1 MKKFFEQFLDKKFI
15 TALIAMIAGILGL
28 LNYEDNVIALI
39 SNIIMIAVPA
49 VAYVITTG
57 VLDWNKVN
65 IAIKEILN
73 IIDVYMESEQ
83 EEKLEE
89 VVGASLGV
97 NKEKQVIYKIAGILK
112 TVVRK

>member
-1 MKKFFEQFLDKKFI
+1 MKKLFELFTDKKFI

-28 LNYEDNVIALI
+28 LHYDDNVIALI

-57 VLDWNKVN
+57 ILDWNQIN
-65 IAIKEILN
+65 TAIKEILN
-73 IIDVYMESEQ
+73 IIDTYMESEDNAT
-83 EEKLEE
+83 EA
-89 VVGASLGV
+89 VGASRV
-97 NKEKQVIYKIAGILK
+97 EDNKEREVIYKIADILR